1 MEMNDFGFAPEEMD
15 FPETEEINQVPYS
28 KEAEEAVLGAVLI
41 NPEKYF
47 DVSQLIN
54 AKDFYIHSNRWVWE
68 AYGALF
74 EKGQAIDVQTVSE
87 QLEAQGHLAEIG
99 GKVFF
104 YNLTS
109 KTPSS
114 MHAESYANIVLDK
127 SQRRGLL
134 EAAQKMTE
142 LAYDSK
148 KDLNQILNETDKGA

>member
-1 MEMNDFGFAPEEMD
+1 MEMNDFDFVPDDMDLAAP
-15 FPETEEINQVPYS
+15 EEINQIPHS
-28 KEAEEAVLGAVLI
+28 REAEEAVLGAILI

-54 AKDFYIHSNRWVWE
+54 ARDFYIHRNRWVWE

-74 EKGQAIDVQTVSE
+74 EKGQSIDVQTVCE
-87 QLEAQGHLAEIG
+87 ELESQGHLGEVG

-114 MHAESYANIVLDK
+114 MHAERQD
-127 SQRRGLL
+127 
-134 EAAQKMTE
+134 
-142 LAYDSK
+142 LASFATQ
-148 KDLNQILNETDKGA
+148 L

>member
-1 MEMNDFGFAPEEMD
+1 MEMDEYNYEEPME
-15 FPETEEINQVPYS
+15 PAYGNAEELNQVPYS

-47 DVSQLIN
+47 DVSQLITAN
-54 AKDFYIHSNRWVWE
+54 DFYIHRNRWVWE

-74 EKGQAIDVQTVSE
+74 EKGMAIDVQTVSE
-87 QLEAQGHLAEIG
+87 ELDAKGHLAEVG

-114 MHAESYANIVLDK
+114 MHAESYANIILEK
-127 SQRRGLL
+127 SQRRALI
-134 EAAQKMTE
+134 EAGQ
-142 LAYDSK
+142 
-148 KDLNQILNETDKGA
+148 